1 MLPAEMIA
9 AIKRDHLTGNR
20 ARREQKPDSGIE
32 LIGIGRALQRL
43 LRHHLLKHLI
53 TLPRCHQCRP
63 RSDGIDPHRRG
74 EIKRLCLSQIP
85 QPGLGNRIAQI
96 MLVRAQHLRIDDID
110 NEDFFDALSQDDI
123 DTIEDVLGNPT
134 DNLLEQTAEQ
144 YYAMRAELAYG
155 I

>member
-1 MLPAEMIA
+1 MVLKNLNSVGNVIDENGVTYPMLA
-9 AIKRDHLTGNR
+9 
-20 ARREQKPDSGIE
+20 
-32 LIGIGRALQRL
+32 
-43 LRHHLLKHLI
+43 
-53 TLPRCHQCRP
+53 
-63 RSDGIDPHRRG
+63 DGGHDIFAGVH
-74 EIKRLCLSQIP
+74 I
-85 QPGLGNRIAQI
+85 N
-96 MLVRAQHLRIDDID
+96 DID